1 MTLTLI
7 AIAVL
12 LLIAAACKG
21 AGDRL
26 QFKFGEGWTGG
37 LNREFWDPQIS
48 WRNKWETD
56 ASGELVRPL
65 TERFWLSSTALVAWT
80 DGWHLLQAV
89 QYNAIR
95 LAAVLSA
102 HLLFPALTGWHLA
115 GLFAGLW
122 LLQAGA
128 FHLTYTVLL
137 HPAVRGYGVVAAAQP
152 TDLIGLWK
160 IITFLPDV
168 LKFVFGPERKERRRI
183 KRRNKYLAELHEWQQ
198 AGAITWQTY
207 AAAVRDYD
215 TAGTEHKSGH
225 GLDELYRRY
234 PVVQAASV
242 PPVIDLRGDS
252 RIIGNPRVHYRRTAL
267 ANKQKYVPHMSGS
280 DLDDVF
286 KIARFHTAPAA
297 VAPNGLP
304 LGKGWK
310 QGIGYHEVTHPD
322 GQRYRCWDYEVVSY
336 HVGNTNWQCIGNCL
350 TGDFNAHPPT
360 PEQIDALVQSIVDY
374 NAYRTADPQL
384 SRCSIDYHDYLR
396 PGWTTCPGK
405 FFPREEVARR
415 VAAYYAEPEP
425 APAPPVDSLP
435 IDTVP
440 VDTVPVVPDRP
451 RPEKPNRTPDRR
463 EGGRS
468 GCLPGWLVGRRHTPV
483 QGLLRTF
490 DGPAYDIQ
498 LPPMQI
504 QPVALTAGQVIDWGN
519 TYLGAAAFH
528 ERTKGEGAVVFI
540 LDTAGT
546 FADHRD
552 LAANNL
558 TEFNRNFSNSPD
570 ADRHSHGTHCAGI
583 CGGVDNDYGIRGI
596 APGVGL
602 VALKV
607 LNDSGGG
614 SYDWIALAL
623 RYAADLPDAGRLAGK
638 RRILSLSLGG
648 PPGLPT
654 PDVLKAAIDY
664 AIGKGCI
671 VVVAAGNSGYTSGGV
686 STVGPPGNYLP
697 VITVASTNRPGDL
710 RSGFSSG
717 GREVDLS
724 APGGDIY
731 SCLSGNA
738 YGLMSGTSMACP
750 LVAGVIALIVSLRPD
765 LNTQAKVAQFLS
777 DHATDILTPGRD
789 DESGAG
795 VPLLDRYLAQAPPPA
810 KQSPAVDPDVGLSDW
825 TPLRAYGR
833 YNPSGTLVRLRWEDD
848 SETNPTAE

>member
-1 MTLTLI
+1 MLLVPI
-7 AIAVL
+7 AITL
-12 LLIAAACKG
+12 LLLLAAACKG
-21 AGDRL
+21 ASDRL
-26 QFKFGEGWTGG
+26 QFKFGEGWTAG
-37 LNREFWDPQIS
+37 LNPQFWDPQIS
-48 WRNKWETD
+48 WRNKWRKD
-56 ASGELVRPL
+56 AGGELVRPL
-65 TERFWLSSTALVAWT
+65 TERFPLSSTALVAWT

-95 LAAVLSA
+95 GAVVLAV
-102 HLLFPALTGWHLA
+102 HLVFPALTWWHLA

-122 LLQAGA
+122 LLQAAA

-137 HPAVRGYGVVAAAQP
+137 HPAVRGYGIVAAAQP

-198 AGAITWQTY
+198 AGTISWDAY

-215 TAGTEHKSGH
+215 STGREWESGAGM
-225 GLDELYRRY
+225 DDYYRLNPLMR
-234 PVVQAASV
+234 AASL

-252 RIIGNPRVHYRRTAL
+252 RLAADPRHNYRRTAL

-286 KIARFHTAPAA
+286 KIARFHTAPSAP
-297 VAPNGLP
+297 APNGLP
-304 LGKGWK
+304 LGKGWP
-310 QGIGYHEVTHPD
+310 GIGYHEVTHPD
-322 GQRYRCWDYEVVSY
+322 GQRYRCWDYEVISY
-336 HVGNTNWQCIGNCL
+336 HVGNTNWQCVGNCL

-425 APAPPVDSLP
+425 APAPPVDALP
-435 IDTVP
+435 IDPVP
-440 VDTVPVVPDRP
+440 QLPLTPPAP
-451 RPEKPNRTPDRR
+451 APEQRK
-463 EGGRS
+463 
-468 GCLPGWLVGRRHTPV
+468 GCLPGWLRSDRRRRRRV
-483 QGLLRTF
+483 QGLLSTY

-498 LPPMQI
+498 LPPVQI
-504 QPVALTAGQVIDWGN
+504 QPIALTAGQIIDWGN

-528 ERTKGEGAVVFI
+528 QRTKGEGAVVFI

-546 FADHRD
+546 FVDHRD

-623 RYAADLPDAGRLAGK
+623 RYAADLPDAGRLTGK

-654 PDVLKAAIDY
+654 PDVLKAAIDH

-671 VVVAAGNSGYTSGGV
+671 IVVAAGNSGYTSGGA

-731 SCLSGNA
+731 SCLPGNA

-810 KQSPAVDPDVGLSDW
+810 KRAPAGDPDAGLSDW

-833 YNPSGTLVRLRWEDD
+833 YNPGGTLVRLRWEDD
-848 SETNPTAE
+848 SATTPTTE